1 MSLCSLAFGTQS
13 LRRTLGAVALVVGC
27 LSAASVHAVTIDM
40 VTVGD
45 PGNVAD
51 DTGFGAV
58 NYEYRIG
65 KYEVTIGQYAEFLNA
80 VAKNDPGCQADPS
93 NPGQWLSGSFQLLPP
108 SSPNINGISRTG
120 SPGSFQYSPYL
131 PTLPQVWGS
140 YRDGANSPSERPV
153 TLDWF
158 QAARFVNW
166 MNNGQPTGD
175 PGVSTTEDGLYP
187 LFGAVSGAP
196 GGSAQPH
203 DLPTRAVNPN
213 TGASP
218 IYRIPTENEWYKAAY
233 YKGGGTDSGYWDYA
247 TQSDAPP
254 GISIGS
260 DTNQANYHQ
269 RGFNSNGYYFS
280 NGNAAWHSFNLE
292 PSSVPGSLLTNVG
305 VFTGSPSRYGTFDQ
319 SGNVREIT
327 DGTGIDMYGRPAG
340 AGVQSV
346 ARGGDYDDHFSQ
358 LASSSRETSLY
369 GVVGGFRL
377 ASFVA
382 VGVPEIDPAGMGSV
396 LALVTGALGLLE
408 RRRLKAA

>member
-140 YRDGANSPSERPV
+140 YRDGADSPSERPV

-233 YKGGGTDSGYWDYA
+233 YKGGGANGGYWVFP
-247 TQSDAPP
+247 TQSDSFP
-254 GISIGS
+254 GNTIGGAA
-260 DTNQANYHQ
+260 NQANYYFGSYSVTQ
-269 RGFNSNGYYFS
+269 STVIIPSNLLNYLTDAGAFS
-280 NGNAAWHSFNLE
+280 NS
-292 PSSVPGSLLTNVG
+292 GSA
-305 VFTGSPSRYGTFDQ
+305 YGTFDQ
-319 SGNVREIT
+319 GGSVFEWNDDGSGSI
-327 DGTGIDMYGRPAG
+327 P
-340 AGVQSV
+340 
-346 ARGGDYDDHFSQ
+346 ARGVRGGSWYHNPYHAHSFLESSYRPINLPVDY
-358 LASSSRETSLY
+358 EINY
-369 GVVGGFRL
+369 VGFRI
-377 ASFVA
+377 AS
-382 VGVPEIDPAGMGSV
+382 VPEPSTYAMGVAG
-396 LALVTGALGLLE
+396 LACGGYSMV
-408 RRRLKAA
+408 RRRRRA